1 RQAVA
6 PPVTPPPVIPPP
18 VTPPPVTPPPVTP
31 PPVTPP
37 VTNVLE
43 AIRRSAWDSLNVPF
57 NPDAAIGRYAR
68 ANNLGVPMTGEFDVA
83 GHRCQGFVGGIVYVP
98 IGQWDQ
104 VRHIAW

>member
-1 RQAVA
+1 
-6 PPVTPPPVIPPP
+6 
-18 VTPPPVTPPPVTP
+18 
-31 PPVTPP
+31 
-37 VTNVLE
+37 VLLE
-43 AIRRSAWDSLNVPF
+43 TIRRGAWDGLQIPF

-83 GHRCQGFVGGIVYVP
+83 GRRCQGFANGIVYVP